1 MATQR
6 CGTAMQLAPTKT
18 IWESSMSD
26 RHARRDAL
34 KTLGLAA
41 GTVLLAATRPAH
53 AAAPDTGTL
62 LPGG

>member
-53 AAAPDTGTL
+53 AAAP
-62 LPGG
+62 